1 MYIFDIDTFFG
12 ETRDMRNRLLF
23 FLCIV
28 LASTSMHAQDL
39 KSNAEYNARQDSLRQ
54 AFSAILTEWNEKM
67 AAADEEAAGIVS
79 SAVESANRQSSA
91 ILGETKER
99 ADRMISRARAEA
111 EAERRQAEDDIKAQI
126 ADVSVILAGKILDRE
141 INAED
146 HSDLINS
153 FISEIGDDYEGDE

>member
-1 MYIFDIDTFFG
+1 
-12 ETRDMRNRLLF
+12 
-23 FLCIV
+23 
-28 LASTSMHAQDL
+28 
-39 KSNAEYNARQDSLRQ
+39 
-54 AFSAILTEWNEKM
+54 M

-91 ILGETKER
+91 ILDETKER

-111 EAERRQAEDDIKAQI
+111 EAERRKAEDDIKAQI

-153 FISEIGDDYEGDE
+153 FISEIGEIGDDNEGDE